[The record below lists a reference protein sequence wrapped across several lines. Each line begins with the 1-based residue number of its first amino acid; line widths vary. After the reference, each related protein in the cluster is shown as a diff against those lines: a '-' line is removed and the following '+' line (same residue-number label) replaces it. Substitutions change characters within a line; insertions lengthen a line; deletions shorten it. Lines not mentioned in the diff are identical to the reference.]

1 MGVFEVFCFH
11 PNIPLIGL
19 FSSSSILIILTV
31 NFYSAISQLIKMSDT
46 NPKLSTS
53 SDVSELEKKRIF
65 IVENYWFHHRS
76 CDKVRT
82 AWRGAN
88 LPRSEIPDNK
98 DISRLIQK
106 FENFGTVKNLN
117 KGRSGRDSATTP
129 ELKEAVEDF
138 FANNPSSSTRKA
150 SAVL

>member
-1 MGVFEVFCFH
+1 
-11 PNIPLIGL
+11 
-19 FSSSSILIILTV
+19 
-31 NFYSAISQLIKMSDT
+31 MSDT